1 MFISVPFYVKR
12 KGRTM
17 KKFVLKRLLMAIVT
31 MWVIITITFVIMH
44 AVPGDPFAREGK
56 MPEQVYQ
63 NLRAQYG
70 LDKPLGEQYV
80 IYLKNIVKGDFGK
93 SMKSQ
98 AETVNQMIKRGAP
111 VSAQIGLQAFII
123 SMILGPALGSIAAL
137 YQNKLPDYITMIL
150 AIIGISVPS
159 FIFATLL
166 VQFVAKQVAWLPISG
181 WGTFSHSILPSLSL
195 ALMPIAASARLM
207 RSSML
212 EVLGQDYIRTAR
224 SKGLS
229 KLKVIMNHAVRN
241 AIMPV
246 VSTLGTTL
254 SGLLTGS
261 FVIEKIFG
269 VPGLGNFLISSVTN
283 RDYTLIM
290 GTTIFYS
297 FVLIILLLIV
307 DILYVI
313 IDPRIQLTGG
323 KR

>member
-1 MFISVPFYVKR
+1 
-12 KGRTM
+12 M
-17 KKFVLKRLLMAIVT
+17 KKFVLKRLLMAIAT
-31 MWVIITITFVIMH
+31 IWVIITVTFLIMH
-44 AVPGDPFAREGK
+44 SVPGDPFAKEGK

-111 VSAQIGLQAFII
+111 VSAQLGLQAFVI
-123 SMILGPALGSIAAL
+123 SIILGPALGSIAAL
-137 YQNKLPDYITMIL
+137 YQNKWPDYITMII

-181 WGTFSHSILPSLSL
+181 WGTFQHSILPSLSL

-229 KLKVIMNHAVRN
+229 KFKVIMGHAVRN

-269 VPGLGNFLISSVTN
+269 IPGLGNFLITSVTN

-297 FVLIILLLIV
+297 VVLIVLLLVV

-313 IDPRIQLTGG
+313 IDPRIQLTGS

>member
-1 MFISVPFYVKR
+1 
-12 KGRTM
+12 M

-80 IYLKNIVKGDFGK
+80 LYLKNIMKGDFGK

-137 YQNKLPDYITMIL
+137 YQNKLPDYITMII

-229 KLKVIMNHAVRN
+229 KFKVIMGHAVRN
-241 AIMPV
+241 AILPV